1 MINTINDDQCCTI
14 SSTTSIQ
21 AGIDVNYNQKSLISK
36 STITLWLLLI
46 GLFSGLYSN
55 SVIAATTSYWNKSNE
70 SMAADIDHSQW
81 QYILN
86 RYLIMGENNVA
97 INLFNYS
104 GVTNAD
110 KAILKQYLTQIQ
122 QVNPLQHTKSQ
133 QQAYWINLY
142 NALTIQLILD
152 NYPVKS
158 ITKLGKRFFSFGP
171 WDDDA
176 VTVNDKTLSL
186 NDIEHE
192 ILRPIWL
199 DPRIHYAVN
208 CASYG
213 CPNLAATA
221 FTANNMEQLL
231 TAGAYAYINNPRG
244 VTVKGDD
251 LEISSIYKWY
261 SEDFGDN
268 DQALIEHLKR
278 YAKPNLKQA
287 LQSFQNN
294 PGDIDYEY
302 DWRLNQ
308 SE

>member
-1 MINTINDDQCCTI
+1 M
-14 SSTTSIQ
+14 S
-21 AGIDVNYNQKSLISK
+21 YNRKSLIGK
-36 STITLWLLLI
+36 TNITLWLLLI
-46 GLFSGLYSN
+46 GLFSGLYS
-55 SVIAATTSYWNKSNE
+55 SSAIAATTSYWNKSNE
-70 SMAADIDHSQW
+70 SMTQDIDHSQW
-81 QYILN
+81 QYTLN
-86 RYLIMGENNVA
+86 RYLIMGEDNIA
-97 INLFNYS
+97 INLFNYKN
-104 GVTNAD
+104 VTHSD
-110 KAILKQYLTQIQ
+110 KAVLKQYLIQ
-122 QVNPLQHTKSQ
+122 LQNVNPLQHTKAQ

-158 ITKLGKRFFSFGP
+158 ITKLGERFFSFGP

-176 VTVNDKTLSL
+176 ATVNGKTLSL

-192 ILRPIWL
+192 ILRPIWQ

-213 CPNLAATA
+213 CPNLSATA

-231 TAGAYAYINNPRG
+231 TSGAYAYVNHPRG
-244 VTVKGDD
+244 VTIQGED
-251 LEISSIYKWY
+251 LALSSIYKWY

-278 YAKPNLKQA
+278 YAKPKLKQA
-287 LQSFQNN
+287 LVLFQQN
-294 PGDIDYEY
+294 PGDIDFEY

-308 SE
+308 PD

>member
-1 MINTINDDQCCTI
+1 MLSKEIGLIMTKVFLSLFIILTSSFYSAASIAKPLSYWDKSGPAI
-14 SSTTSIQ
+14 SQ
-21 AGIDVNYNQKSLISK
+21 DVN
-36 STITLWLLLI
+36 
-46 GLFSGLYSN
+46 
-55 SVIAATTSYWNKSNE
+55 
-70 SMAADIDHSQW
+70 HSQW
-81 QYILN
+81 LHILN
-86 RYLIMGENNVA
+86 HYLIVGEDEA
-97 INLFNYS
+97 SINEFNYQ
-104 GVTNAD
+104 GVTTAD
-110 KAILKQYLTQIQ
+110 KVILKQYLTQLQSI
-122 QVNPLQHTKSQ
+122 NPLQHTKAQ

-142 NALTIQLILD
+142 NALTVQLILD

-158 ITKLGKRFFSFGP
+158 ITKLGERFFSFGP

-176 VTVNDKTLSL
+176 AVVNGKTLSL

-231 TAGAYAYINNPRG
+231 TAGAYAYINHPRG

-251 LEISSIYKWY
+251 LEVSSIYKWY
-261 SEDFGDN
+261 AEDFGDN

-278 YAKPNLKQA
+278 YAKPQLKQA
-287 LQSFQNN
+287 LQSFQQN
-294 PGDIDYEY
+294 PGDIDFEY

>member
-1 MINTINDDQCCTI
+1 MKYNLKWQKTQQNITI
-14 SSTTSIQ
+14 
-21 AGIDVNYNQKSLISK
+21 GLLI
-36 STITLWLLLI
+36 LLLSS
-46 GLFSGLYSN
+46 FYS
-55 SVIAATTSYWNKSNE
+55 IPATAKATSYWNKSDE
-70 SMAADIDHSQW
+70 SRIEDIDHSQW

-86 RYLIMGENNVA
+86 HYLIMGEHSSA
-97 INLFNYS
+97 INLFNYKN
-104 GVTNAD
+104 VTDSD
-110 KAILKQYLTQIQ
+110 KIILKQYLTKLQSI
-122 QVNPLQHTKSQ
+122 NPLQHTKAQ

-142 NALTIQLILD
+142 NALTVQLILD

-176 VTVNDKTLSL
+176 ARVNGKTLTL

-192 ILRPIWL
+192 ILRPIWQ

-213 CPNLAATA
+213 CPNLSVTA
-221 FTANNMEQLL
+221 FTASNLEQQL
-231 TAGAYAYINNPRG
+231 TAGAYAYINHPRG

-251 LEISSIYKWY
+251 LEVSSIYKWY
-261 SEDFGDN
+261 SEDFGDS

-278 YAKPNLKQA
+278 YAKPKLKQE
-287 LQSFQNN
+287 LLSFQQD
-294 PGDIDYEY
+294 PGDIDFEY

-308 SE
+308 PE